1 MCSSPDLTR
10 CVSLQQGCGSRGR
23 GGRGRRGRRRRRR
36 HHGRSSTLAPDPVCM
51 CSGPMFMPI
60 DSRPGN
66 PRTHKRVGHLT
77 HHIVYSCRPTNTQAR
92 RSSVTSPY
100 RILVSTLC
108 TGGGEEPAGQGPGR
122 RSAAAV
128 PGGAQPAAGQRQP
141 GARGRGDTANKHS
154 TDVESPPLPPLVC
167 MSMYTQGKSC
177 SYRHAEDDED
187 IQRWFE
193 CLFSM
198 TLLRG
203 GGRAREV
210 RVRDAVGGADAGDH

>member
-1 MCSSPDLTR
+1 M
-10 CVSLQQGCGSRGR
+10 CVSPTGMRLPRA
-23 GGRGRRGRRRRRR
+23 RRTR
-36 HHGRSSTLAPDPVCM
+36 T
-51 CSGPMFMPI
+51 
-60 DSRPGN
+60 SRPPPPPPP
-66 PRTHKRVGHLT
+66 PRQVLYARSRSRLHVFRPNVHAHRLATREPTHTQTRRSP

-141 GARGRGDTANKHS
+141 GARGGGDTANKHS